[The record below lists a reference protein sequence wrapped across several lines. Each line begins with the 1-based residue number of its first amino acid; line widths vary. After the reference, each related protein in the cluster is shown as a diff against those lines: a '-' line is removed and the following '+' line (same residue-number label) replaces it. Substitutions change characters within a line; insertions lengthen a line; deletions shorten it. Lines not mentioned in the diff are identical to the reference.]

1 MIWGLTGTPDIAQ
14 TYLWVVSNISVL
26 SKINVM
32 IFCSNIP
39 NELLS
44 KISKILSMFDELLK
58 LESGEGFSILF
69 QSHIE
74 LKKMQVSKWQK
85 TLHLQC
91 RYTQV
96 RYLYITFSESEYISI
111 FFKPLCGLQNHFRGI
126 VKGVK
131 VFVLLP

>member
-1 MIWGLTGTPDIAQ
+1 
-14 TYLWVVSNISVL
+14 
-26 SKINVM
+26 M

-74 LKKMQVSKWQK
+74 LKKM
-85 TLHLQC
+85 
-91 RYTQV
+91 
-96 RYLYITFSESEYISI
+96 
-111 FFKPLCGLQNHFRGI
+111 
-126 VKGVK
+126 
-131 VFVLLP
+131 